1 MRKYNPKVC
10 LESDTQTRKGIE
22 LQLPGRAL
30 TLALAMALAFPA
42 AATNGYFAHGY
53 GTRSKAMAGTGVAQS
68 LDTLAPATNP
78 AGLAG
83 VGEQV
88 DVGAGWF
95 SPDRGYEVSGAATG
109 ACLSPQQCTFGVGP
123 DSRRSDKDFFV
134 IPHFGIARKLDDDS
148 TLGLA
153 VYGNGGM
160 NTRYVGGSATFGAP
174 MGSVPPG
181 TRVTL
186 PGTFGDGTAGVDLM
200 QLFIA
205 PTWARTLDNGASI
218 GVSAIFAMQLFEAR
232 GLGNFAPFSSAPDKL
247 TNQGHDNSYG
257 FGLKLGAQFPLGD
270 RARLGASYQSKM
282 WMSEFDAYAGL
293 FANQGDFDIPA
304 SATVG
309 IAFDASDTVTLA
321 FDVQWIGYGGIDSI
335 ANPMFPNLMLAPLG
349 ADGGAGF
356 GWNDMTVYKFGAA
369 WRADAQSTWHFGY
382 SFSDQPID
390 PSEVLF
396 NILAPGVVEQHF
408 TMGYTRETSGGNA
421 WTVSAMYAPS
431 ESVRGVNPL
440 DPAQTIEFSMD
451 EIDIE
456 FSYRFGQ

>member
-1 MRKYNPKVC
+1 MRKNNPKLC
-10 LESDTQTRKGIE
+10 LESDTPTRKGIGMK
-22 LQLPGRAL
+22 LQGRAL
-30 TLALAMALAFPA
+30 TLALALALAFPA

-78 AGLAG
+78 AGLAD
-83 VGEQV
+83 VGEQI
-88 DVGAGWF
+88 DVGAAWF

-134 IPHFGIARKLDDDS
+134 IPHFGIARKLGDDS
-148 TLGLA
+148 TLGVA

-200 QLFIA
+200 QLFVA
-205 PTWARTLDNGASI
+205 PTWARKFDNGASI

-232 GLGNFAPFSSAPDKL
+232 GLGNFAPFSSDPAHL
-247 TNQGHDNSYG
+247 SNNGHDKSYG
-257 FGLKLGAQFPLGD
+257 LGLKLGAQFPLGES
-270 RARLGASYQSKM
+270 ARFGASYQTKM
-282 WMSEFDAYAGL
+282 WMSEFDDYAGL

-309 IAFDASDTVTLA
+309 IAFDASDALTLA

-335 ANPMFPNLMLAPLG
+335 ANPMLPTLMLAPLG

-390 PSEVLF
+390 SSEVLF

-408 TMGYTRETSGGNA
+408 TMGYTRETAGGNA
-421 WTVSAMYAPS
+421 WTLAAMYAPS
-431 ESVRGVNPL
+431 ESVRGINPL
-440 DPAQTIEFSMD
+440 DPAQTIEISMD

>member
-1 MRKYNPKVC
+1 MRSTNATVC
-10 LESDTQTRKGIE
+10 LESDTLTRNGIKVR
-22 LQLPGRAL
+22 LLAGVIAL
-30 TLALAMALAFPA
+30 TLALPA
-42 AATNGYFAHGY
+42 AATNGYLAHGY

-83 VGEQV
+83 VDEQI
-88 DVGAGWF
+88 DVGASWF
-95 SPDRGYEVSGAATG
+95 SPDRGYEVTGAATG

-134 IPHFGIARKLDDDS
+134 IPHFGIARKLGDDS
-148 TLGLA
+148 TIGVA

-200 QLFIA
+200 QLFVA
-205 PTWARTLDNGASI
+205 PTWARRFDNGASI

-232 GLGNFAPFSSAPDKL
+232 GLGNFAPFSSDPTRL
-247 TNQGHDNSYG
+247 SNNGHDNSYG
-257 FGLKLGAQFPLGD
+257 FGLKLGVQAPLGE
-270 RARLGASYQSKM
+270 RARFGASYQTKM
-282 WMSEFDAYAGL
+282 SMGEFDDYAGL
-293 FANQGDFDIPA
+293 FAGQGDFDIPA

-309 IAFDASDTVTLA
+309 IALDASDTLTLA
-321 FDVQWIGYGGIDSI
+321 FDVQWIGYGGVDSI
-335 ANPMFPNLMLAPLG
+335 ANPMFPNLMQAPLG
-349 ADGGAGF
+349 AGNGAGF

-369 WRADAQSTWHFGY
+369 WKADATSTWHFGY
-382 SFSDQPID
+382 SFGDQPVD
-390 PSEVLF
+390 SSEVLF

-408 TMGYTRETSGGNA
+408 TLGYTRETPGGNA
-421 WTVSAMYAPS
+421 WTVAAMYAPS
-431 ESVRGVNPL
+431 ESVRGINPL
-440 DPAQTIEFSMD
+440 DPAQTIEISMD
-451 EIDIE
+451 QIDIE
-456 FSYRFGQ
+456 FSDRFGQ